1 MAPAHRSAHA
11 EGKASS
17 GHDELGNPYRGFRG
31 LLDHL
36 ATLTRNQI
44 RYPGT
49 TADIPMLTEPTG
61 DQRHA
66 FELIGTSIPLT
77 LA

>member
-1 MAPAHRSAHA
+1 V
-11 EGKASS
+11 
-17 GHDELGNPYRGFRG
+17 LCRGRCG

-44 RYPGT
+44 RYPAT
-49 TADIPMLTEPTG
+49 TADIPMLTEPTS

-66 FELIGTSIPLT
+66 LIGTSIPLT